1 MAPVTKPP
9 TEARIDL
16 HLHSTASDGVLAPD
30 ALIDVVAAAGV
41 TVCALTDHDTTAG
54 LAPAQAAAVRHGI
67 VLIPGIEV
75 SASHAG
81 RTLHVVGLGIR
92 PEAPSMSVLVDTL
105 AAARGER
112 ARDIARRLDR
122 RGLPGSDILVDLAA
136 ANVVTRT
143 HFARELVRRGL
154 VADPGQAFR
163 RWLGK
168 GAPAYAP
175 AVWPALEEVVAAIN
189 AAGGVAVLAHPLRYT
204 LSAGQRRELARA
216 FRAAGGTALEVCVGG
231 QTPAQTEVAVGLC
244 LRAGLEGSVGSD
256 CHDPALPWQR
266 PGRLAKL
273 PEAVAAVWERWPAT
287 PAGQSP
293 VDTNRGAASA

>member
-1 MAPVTKPP
+1 MATVMNAPAETRV
-9 TEARIDL
+9 DL

-30 ALIDVVAAAGV
+30 ALIDAVAAAGV
-41 TVCALTDHDTTAG
+41 TLCALTDHDTTAG
-54 LAPAQAAAVRHGI
+54 LAAAGAAAARHGI
-67 VLIPGIEV
+67 MLIPGIEV

-81 RTLHVVGLGIR
+81 RTLHVVGLGIHPAASSIR
-92 PEAPSMSVLVDTL
+92 ALVDTL
-105 AAARGER
+105 AEARGER
-112 ARDIARRLDR
+112 AREIARRLDR
-122 RGLPGSDILVDLAA
+122 RGLPGSDILVGLAG

-175 AVWPALEEVVAAIN
+175 ASWPGLATAVAAID
-189 AAGGVAVLAHPLRYT
+189 AAGGIAVLAHPLRYT
-204 LSAGQRRELARA
+204 LSAGQRRELARD

-231 QTPAQTEVAVGLC
+231 QTPTQTEVAVGLC

-273 PEAVAAVWERWPAT
+273 PAAVAAVWERWPAT
-287 PAGQSP
+287 PAGRSS